1 MRDNRLSLAQRAQS
15 LQVKIG
21 AAIILLNS
29 LVFWGFAH
37 FQYQETS
44 LFETER
50 LTVFA
55 KHVAS
60 QLAVNLASPLWDLDE
75 LQVRRAVEAE
85 MEDENIQT
93 IIVKD
98 QKQRIFLA
106 KTRDQKWALID
117 AGENMPQ
124 PDFPPVLSDIILEDK
139 SIGTV
144 EAHLTRQ
151 FLQRYLNQ
159 IMTRIGMI
167 ALVFDGVL
175 FVLLLIS
182 IRLLLIRPLANLLR
196 SAHAIAEGDFSQ
208 KIHIRQ
214 RGEIGALAE
223 AFQQMTATITQVLQE
238 LRALIQAVQDGKLD
252 KRGNLR
258 SFHGAWRDVIVGI
271 NQMLESFVE
280 PMTQIDS
287 SLARV
292 ADGDFTETL
301 RGDYQGDFLK
311 MMQQVEKMTTKL
323 TEVVF
328 KVKTAASDVE
338 QQSREMNAISEKMSS
353 GASEQASATEE
364 VSSSMEEMAAN
375 IGQTADN
382 AKLTE
387 QIAFKSAEDARA
399 GHQAVKN
406 IIQAMRV
413 IADRISVIQEIAG
426 QTNMLSL
433 NAAIEAAKAHEYGKG
448 FTVVASSVRDLA
460 SQSRKA
466 AEEIR
471 TLVASCVDLSAQA
484 GDVLERLLP
493 NSEKTAELV
502 QEISSSSREQ
512 SNGIGHI
519 NQALQQLDMVTQH
532 NAATAQQVAATAIR
546 LINRANA
553 LQDMMAFFTVKEM
566 LPPEETK
573 EVTILE
579 RFQELEAQL
588 LALRDVALRSEG
600 ATDATSADNA
610 RAKQSTKDEPLQNV
624 RRTDDEKD
632 WLDAEFERY

>member
-1 MRDNRLSLAQRAQS
+1 
-15 LQVKIG
+15 
-21 AAIILLNS
+21 
-29 LVFWGFAH
+29 
-37 FQYQETS
+37 
-44 LFETER
+44 
-50 LTVFA
+50 
-55 KHVAS
+55 
-60 QLAVNLASPLWDLDE
+60 
-75 LQVRRAVEAE
+75 
-85 MEDENIQT
+85 
-93 IIVKD
+93 
-98 QKQRIFLA
+98 
-106 KTRDQKWALID
+106 
-117 AGENMPQ
+117 
-124 PDFPPVLSDIILEDK
+124 
-139 SIGTV
+139 
-144 EAHLTRQ
+144 
-151 FLQRYLNQ
+151 
-159 IMTRIGMI
+159 
-167 ALVFDGVL
+167 
-175 FVLLLIS
+175 
-182 IRLLLIRPLANLLR
+182 
-196 SAHAIAEGDFSQ
+196 
-208 KIHIRQ
+208 
-214 RGEIGALAE
+214 
-223 AFQQMTATITQVLQE
+223 
-238 LRALIQAVQDGKLD
+238 
-252 KRGNLR
+252 
-258 SFHGAWRDVIVGI
+258 
-271 NQMLESFVE
+271 MLESFVA

-375 IGQTADN
+375 ISQTADN

-413 IADRISVIQEIAG
+413 IAERISVIQEIAS

-460 SQSRKA
+460 NQSRKA

-502 QEISSSSREQ
+502 QEISSSSQEQ

-532 NAATAQQVAATAIR
+532 NAATAQQVAATAAR

-553 LQDMMAFFTVKEM
+553 LQEMMAFFTVKEM
-566 LPPEETK
+566 GSPEETK
-573 EVTILE
+573 NATVLE
-579 RFQELEAQL
+579 RIQELETQL
-588 LALRDVALRSEG
+588 LALRDAALRSE
-600 ATDATSADNA
+600 ASTDATPANNA
-610 RAKQSTKDEPLQNV
+610 RAQQPAKDEPLQNV
-624 RRTDDEKD
+624 WRTNDEKD